1 MSSKLDTII
10 SHKLSEVQAAKRVV
24 STIELMNRIQ
34 SNRRHRSL
42 IQALSDQD
50 GVNVIAE
57 IKRASPSKGILCESL
72 DAANMATIY
81 EAAGAV
87 AISVLTDKC
96 FFMGSTEDLR
106 QARAATNL
114 PVLRKEFIVSEY
126 QVFESAAMG
135 ADVILLIA
143 RILELEQL
151 RRYLKLSQELNLE
164 ALVEVHSSE
173 DIKKVSQTDTRL
185 VGINNRDLTT
195 FDTQLSRALELGKQL
210 LPGQIPIVA
219 SGIHDAD
226 DIRLNCQAGLKNF
239 LIGESLVRAQSPG
252 DRLKSYLE
260 VCNA

>member
-1 MSSKLDTII
+1 
-10 SHKLSEVQAAKRVV
+10 
-24 STIELMNRIQ
+24 MNRIQ
-34 SNRRHRSL
+34 PNRRHRSL
-42 IQALSDQD
+42 IQALGDHD
-50 GVNVIAE
+50 GVKVIAE

-72 DAANMATIY
+72 NAARTAEIY
-81 EAAGAV
+81 AAAGAV
-87 AISVLTDKC
+87 AISVLTDER
-96 FFMGSTEDLR
+96 FFRGGTEDLI
-106 QARAATNL
+106 QVRAATNL
-114 PVLRKEFIVSEY
+114 PVLRKEFIISEY
-126 QVFESAAMG
+126 QVIESAALG

-143 RILELEQL
+143 RILELGQL
-151 RRYLKLSQELNLE
+151 RRYLKLCQELNLE

-185 VGINNRDLTT
+185 VGINNRDLRT

-219 SGIHDAD
+219 SGIHDVD

-260 VCNA
+260 VCYA